1 MARTPLI
8 VRLAFIRRLLVA
20 AAPRPN
26 DPLAT
31 ALTLG
36 IVACAVWS
44 GIIHL
49 GLGSLLFT
57 LNGLGYLANGAA
69 LLLTLVVPGL
79 RYRVRSY
86 LSAWLALY
94 AGLTITGYLL
104 EGAPRSPGAVAA
116 LFAEGGIIVGTVALW
131 AAYRQ
136 AYARRVAAH
145 DEPQTHWVSAPS
157 LAPFAVAALSGGL
170 LFFLAAN
177 PWAGISCE
185 PEPGTGT
192 AIAACDLLFDR
203 DELVIA
209 ADVPVTLRFDNRS
222 SIPHNVAVHE
232 GNADRVGQELYR
244 GELIEGPASI
254 VYTIPPLPAGT
265 YAFICTI
272 HPTMVGTLRADA
284 AP

>member
-1 MARTPLI
+1 MTVTLRS
-8 VRLAFIRRLLVA
+8 RLTSLRRLLVA

-31 ALTLG
+31 ALTVG
-36 IVACAVWS
+36 IVACATWT
-44 GIIHL
+44 GLIHL
-49 GLGSLLFT
+49 GLGSPLFT
-57 LNGLGYLANGAA
+57 LNGLGYLGNGAV
-69 LLLTLVVPGL
+69 LLLTLLVPRL

-86 LSAWLALY
+86 AAAWLALY
-94 AGLTITGYLL
+94 ATLTIAGYLL
-104 EGAPRSPGAVAA
+104 EGAPRSPNAVAA
-116 LFAEGGIIVGTVALW
+116 LFAEGGIIVGSVALW
-131 AAYRQ
+131 AAYRH

-145 DEPQTHWVSAPS
+145 DEPQAHWVSAPS

-177 PWAGISCE
+177 PWAGISCD
-185 PEPGTGT
+185 PEPNSEA

-209 ADVPVTLRFDNRS
+209 ADTPVTLRFDNRS
-222 SIPHNVAVHE
+222 MIPHNVAVHE
-232 GNADRVGQELYR
+232 GDAERVGAEIYR
-244 GELIEGPASI
+244 GELVQGPASI
-254 VYTIPPLPAGT
+254 DYTLPALPAGT

-272 HPTMVGTLRADA
+272 HPTMVGTLRAEA